1 MGSYRKVGDDILKD
15 WLDFREE
22 KLDSLTCKEDKKHF
36 IYFEEIAENILRN
49 VPECNKKYVRQQLH
63 KLDDDFLDYCDY
75 WNEKYYRNG
84 FCDGVQIIYG
94 MFLTIMFHFKVQI
107 LKFKI

>member
-22 KLDSLTCKEDKKHF
+22 ELGSLTCKEDKEHF
-36 IYFEEIAENILRN
+36 IYFYEIAENILRN

-84 FCDGVQIIYG
+84 FCD
-94 MFLTIMFHFKVQI
+94 
-107 LKFKI
+107 